1 MRELEERF
9 GTKVHDLESQLREKD
24 KFLKS
29 RDGELETL
37 RTEIHAFAGQV
48 NEMEA
53 LKERWLSEMDR
64 LTYELHKR
72 KLLLAKAETE
82 EWRSIGRR
90 NLWRRRLGSLG
101 IFIKGPIGKQQ
112 ENNTAKKP
120 EEKELSWSID
130 FTEEVEQ
137 KNYDLVTA
145 NNSYKTLATSSP
157 SLNASEEVKLP

>member
-1 MRELEERF
+1 MNAVNEQAEACPLEELSKSEEILQTKDSTMRELEERF
-9 GTKVHDLESQLREKD
+9 GTKIHDLESQLREKEE
-24 KFLKS
+24 FLKS

-90 NLWRRRLGSLG
+90 NLWKRRLASLS
-101 IFIKGPIGKQQ
+101 IF
-112 ENNTAKKP
+112 
-120 EEKELSWSID
+120 
-130 FTEEVEQ
+130 
-137 KNYDLVTA
+137 
-145 NNSYKTLATSSP
+145 
-157 SLNASEEVKLP
+157 